1 MSDPAPEQTT
11 RERILD
17 VALDLFV
24 EKGYEKTSLR
34 EIAERM
40 GFTKAA
46 LYYHFASKADLLM
59 ALHLRLHH
67 LTEAALDA
75 LGDGPVTMKAWEGF
89 LDDAIDKMQANR
101 KLFAMHQRN
110 QSAFEELHSEG
121 HEGQHAELEERLRS
135 LLSDPTMATGQ
146 RVRMAAA
153 FSAAFVTSILA
164 SDVFGGVDAAEFGD
178 TLRGVVHDILR
189 PSSRKH

>member
-1 MSDPAPEQTT
+1 MTEAGPQQTT

-24 EKGYEKTSLR
+24 EKGYDKTSLR

-46 LYYHFASKADLLM
+46 LYYHFTSKSDLLM
-59 ALHLRLHH
+59 ALHMRLHR
-67 LTEAALDA
+67 LTEAALDD
-75 LGDGPVTMKAWEGF
+75 LGYGPVTMSAWEDF
-89 LDDAIDKMQANR
+89 LDQTIDKMQANR

-110 QSAFEELHSEG
+110 QSAFEEIHSEG

-135 LLSDPTMATGQ
+135 LLSDPTMTTSQ
-146 RVRMAAA
+146 RIRMAAA

-178 TLRGVVHDILR
+178 TLRSVVHDILR
-189 PSSRKH
+189 PSGRRR